1 MNCIRIVF
9 SVFVLFH
16 AHHGLAH
23 NADSV
28 KCWSAT
34 NKLTWSDFRGS
45 VPKDMLK
52 SIRRAVCPSQIS
64 VESISHNA
72 AFQVRVK
79 VIFLKNEAWTKD
91 TASMYVLAHEQLHF
105 DITELQARKI
115 RKSVSEL
122 KEKEITDFTKY
133 QVYIQKFV
141 SENDKLQEEYDKQTN
156 HGGFEDHQQVWRE
169 KISKEL
175 IALKMF
181 ATAAN
186 DCE

>member
-1 MNCIRIVF
+1 MIPLAF
-9 SVFVLFH
+9 SVVLLCH
-16 AHHGLAH
+16 SHHGLTH
-23 NADSV
+23 NSDTA
-28 KCWSAT
+28 KCWSDT
-34 NKLTWSDFRGS
+34 NKLTWSDFRGV

-52 SIRRAVCPSQIS
+52 SIRMAICPSQIS
-64 VESISHNA
+64 VESISRNA
-72 AFQVRVK
+72 ALQVKVK

-141 SENDKLQEEYDKQTN
+141 SENDKMQEDYDKQTN
-156 HGGFEDHQQVWRE
+156 HGGFESLQKEWRE

-181 ATAAN
+181 ATVAK